1 MATSGS
7 TTGTPISGG
16 AALSSAQP
24 QPLIRTLLSLA
35 RYARIMGITP
45 PHFFQ
50 ASSDNYFPVSGC
62 SDVWFQYAWQNA
74 DAVSRDD
81 LAQAIYNAEED
92 IAAILGYYPAP
103 KWIAK
108 EMHKYPRHYRR
119 DAYGNGRNVRGDFKS
134 IIARWGKFIQAG
146 RRAVS
151 VVDAEAAVTYSDPDG
166 DGYSELATITAAT
179 SLTDACE
186 VKVYIAGKGGAQEWE
201 IRPPKSKIISG
212 GNVTITFDAW
222 LLIDPNLQGAYPTAE
237 ELRAIDLEDMDS
249 YVATVDI
256 YREYTDFS
264 QASAEFSWEPEPGS
278 GLTFPCTSCGG
289 SGCLACENTI
299 QTGCLHVRDVERG
312 ILVPVPATYDDD
324 EDSWQG
330 ASFTDCR
337 EPDTVKLWYYA
348 GDLDERYLRGETCE
362 PLSEYFAQAIAWLA
376 TARLERNICACNNA
390 HALAADLRR
399 DLAFTPS
406 DGGSFI
412 LSDEDLANPFG
423 TKKGEVMCWKR
434 ISKLTPQLG
443 VGVSV

>member
-1 MATSGS
+1 MARAS
-7 TTGTPISGG
+7 TI
-16 AALSSAQP
+16 
-24 QPLIRTLLSLA
+24 TLLSLD
-35 RYARIMGITP
+35 RFARIMGLNP
-45 PHFFQ
+45 AHFNG
-50 ASSDNYFPVSGC
+50 AAGANIMPTSGHC
-62 SDVWFQYAWQNA
+62 NDIWHQMAWQNA
-74 DAVSRDD
+74 DAVSRED
-81 LAQAIYNAEED
+81 LALAIHDAEED
-92 IAAILGYYPAP
+92 MASVLGYYPAP

-108 EMHKYPRHYRR
+108 EMHRYPRHYRR
-119 DAYGNGRNVRGDFKS
+119 DAWGNGRNVRGDSKS
-134 IIARWGKFIQAG
+134 IIAKRGKFIQAG

-151 VVDAEAAVTYSDPDG
+151 LIDDAVAVTYSDPDG
-166 DGYSELATITAAT
+166 DGFNELATITAAT

-186 VKVYIAGKGGAQEWE
+186 IKVYTAGKSGAQEWE
-201 IRPPKSKIISG
+201 IRPAKSKVISG

-222 LLIDPNLQGAYPTAE
+222 QLINPTLWEALTTE
-237 ELRAIDLEDMDS
+237 VEGNRALDLTAS
-249 YVATVDI
+249 IYVSTVDV

-278 GLTFPCTSCGG
+278 GLAFPCPSCGG
-289 SGCLACENTI
+289 GGCLACENTI

-312 ILVPVPATYDDD
+312 ILVPTPGTYDDD
-324 EDSWQG
+324 EDTWQG
-330 ASFTDCR
+330 ASWTDCR
-337 EPDTVKLWYYA
+337 EPDTVKLWYRA
-348 GDLDERYLRGETCE
+348 GELDERYLRGETCE
-362 PLSEYFAQAIAWLA
+362 ELSDYLAQAIAWLA